1 MTVTR
6 KTLAKK
12 KDLKDFR
19 EMLKKEKLEKQ
30 NKNNNNKNKNKEKNN
45 LANISELLEKDEN
58 INDEFNNSVRLSSFK
73 IPEIKNINNERLNSF
88 FNKNFKSNNN
98 NNNNKNIQ
106 SGRGSGLL
114 KREDRNQIIN
124 IDNNI

>member
-19 EMLKKEKLEKQ
+19 EMLKKEKKEK
-30 NKNNNNKNKNKEKNN
+30 NKNKN
-45 LANISELLEKDEN
+45 LVNISELLEKDEN
-58 INDEFNNSVRLSSFK
+58 INDDINNSVRLSNFK

-88 FNKNFKSNNN
+88 FNRNF
-98 NNNNKNIQ
+98 NNNKNF
-106 SGRGSGLL
+106 GRESKLL
-114 KREDRNQIIN
+114 KREEKYQLNEN
-124 IDNNI
+124 

>member
-19 EMLKKEKLEKQ
+19 EMLKKEKKEKKQ
-30 NKNNNNKNKNKEKNN
+30 NKN
-45 LANISELLEKDEN
+45 LVNISELLEKDEN
-58 INDEFNNSVRLSSFK
+58 INDDFNNSVRLSNYK

-88 FNKNFKSNNN
+88 FNRNFNKNNNNN
-98 NNNNKNIQ
+98 NNNNKNY
-106 SGRGSGLL
+106 GRESKLL
-114 KREDRNQIIN
+114 KREEK
-124 IDNNI
+124 

>member
-19 EMLKKEKLEKQ
+19 EMLKKEKKKEK
-30 NKNNNNKNKNKEKNN
+30 NKNKN
-45 LANISELLEKDEN
+45 LVNISELLEKDEN
-58 INDEFNNSVRLSSFK
+58 INDDINNSVRLSNFK

-88 FNKNFKSNNN
+88 FNRNF
-98 NNNNKNIQ
+98 NNNNKNNNKNF
-106 SGRGSGLL
+106 GRESKLL
-114 KREDRNQIIN
+114 KREEKYQLT
-124 IDNNI
+124 DN